1 MQTVPM
7 IYGLSAIADD
17 YDAVICDVWGVLH
30 NGVQG
35 YPAAVDALSRFRG
48 DGMRP
53 VVLLTNAPRPSYAI
67 EKMLHR
73 FGIPTGAYDAIITSG
88 DVMHTLL
95 KRLDDRPAFHIGPQR
110 DLPLFEGLEMPLVA
124 EEDAAIAVCTGL
136 FDDETETPDDYRAVL
151 GRLIDRGVPMYCANP
166 DVVVER
172 GDRLI
177 FCAGAIAQLF
187 QELGGEVEIVGKPY
201 KPVYD
206 VALETIDEI
215 AGRAIPR
222 HKVLAIGD
230 AFPTDVK
237 GAWGQGLDV
246 LMITAGIHA
255 TDFGP
260 PDEPDPDLVAKRAA
274 IEGVTIRAAVPRLAW

>member
-1 MQTVPM
+1 MQSVTM
-7 IYGLSAIADD
+7 IPGLSAIADA

-35 YPAAVDALSRFRG
+35 YPGAVEALTRFRG
-48 DGMRP
+48 DGERP

-67 EKMLHR
+67 ETMLHR
-73 FGIPTGAYDAIITSG
+73 FGVPTDAYDAIVTSG

-95 KRLDDRPAFHIGPQR
+95 RRLGGAPAFHIGPAR
-110 DLPLFEGLEMPLVA
+110 DLPLFEGLAMPLVP
-124 EEDAAIAVCTGL
+124 EDEGEIVVCTGL

-151 GRLIDRGVPMYCANP
+151 GRLVDRGLPMYCANP

-177 FCAGAIAQLF
+177 YCAGAVAQLF
-187 QELGGEVEIVGKPY
+187 QELGGVVEIVGKPY

-206 VALETIDEI
+206 VAVETIDEL
-215 AGRAIPR
+215 AGREVSHR
-222 HKVLAIGD
+222 RVLAIGD

-246 LMITAGIHA
+246 LLVTAGIHA
-255 TDFGP
+255 SDFGP
-260 PDEPDPDLVAKRAA
+260 QDAPDPALVARRAA
-274 IEGVTIRAAVPRLAW
+274 IEGVEIRAALTRLAW

>member
-1 MQTVPM
+1 
-7 IYGLSAIADD
+7 
-17 YDAVICDVWGVLH
+17 
-30 NGVQG
+30 
-35 YPAAVDALSRFRG
+35 
-48 DGMRP
+48 
-53 VVLLTNAPRPSYAI
+53 
-67 EKMLHR
+67 
-73 FGIPTGAYDAIITSG
+73 
-88 DVMHTLL
+88 
-95 KRLDDRPAFHIGPQR
+95 
-110 DLPLFEGLEMPLVA
+110 
-124 EEDAAIAVCTGL
+124 
-136 FDDETETPDDYRAVL
+136 
-151 GRLIDRGVPMYCANP
+151 
-166 DVVVER
+166 
-172 GDRLI
+172 
-177 FCAGAIAQLF
+177 
-187 QELGGEVEIVGKPY
+187 
-201 KPVYD
+201 